1 MFMTACKINFSS
13 FIIKKTGL
21 STSNDEN
28 TLTLLLLNSDNVQ
41 VKSVKVQHLIS
52 FPFHAQM

>member
-41 VKSVKVQHLIS
+41 DKSVKVQHLIS
-52 FPFHAQM
+52 FPFHAQR